1 MPPQR
6 QNSGM
11 SGMTAAIQHTQKST
25 IKIHPM
31 PPTYTLL
38 TADRVIDA
46 KGGPPIQNGAVLTR
60 YSEILAIGSA
70 YEIRAPE
77 GAPVTNHHYLN
88 ATILPGMVDCH
99 THNNGFGDGRNGQD
113 LAALP
118 DEILTLQSA
127 SNARRS
133 LFSGVT
139 TIRENGPKNM
149 TMFRLRDAIN
159 EGLTIGP
166 RMILCGRPVS
176 IIGGHMGYFG
186 GEVTGI
192 DECRAFTRQ
201 LIKEGADYIKITAT
215 GGSTPSSFPLRPAF
229 NLDELKSV
237 TDEAHKFGKLTAT
250 HSTSTK
256 GVINSLD
263 ANVDMII
270 HCVYKEPDDTD
281 NFRVD
286 VAERIGEQGA
296 YVNPT
301 LHVGRSKIWSLT
313 QKERAFGITEHE
325 SIELDTAKRELE
337 TRLDQNR
344 RMIEMGVK
352 VITGSD
358 SSWGDYQLGNTVYET
373 ELLVHAG
380 YSHMQG
386 VLSVTKWASEALGVD
401 DIVGTLEPGKQAD
414 ILVVDGDPSK
424 NVNDLWNVVDV
435 FFKGGKL
442 DRGSE
447 EALAAV
453 RQTPEE
459 INLGSHHSHGGH
471 K

>member
-1 MPPQR
+1 MQ
-6 QNSGM
+6 
-11 SGMTAAIQHTQKST
+11 ST
-25 IKIHPM
+25 FRFVNPIGRAVPTSTN
-31 PPTYTLL
+31 PTYTLL

-46 KGGPPIQNGAVLTR
+46 KGDPPIKHGAVLT
-60 YSEILAIGSA
+60 LGSQIIA
-70 YEIRAPE
+70 VGRASEIRAPN
-77 GAPVTNHHYLN
+77 GAPVEHHDYPG

-113 LAALP
+113 LAALE
-118 DEILTLQSA
+118 DEILTVQA
-127 SNARRS
+127 AGNARRS

-139 TIRENGPKNM
+139 TIRENGPKNT
-149 TMFRLRDAIN
+149 TMFHLRDAVN
-159 EGLTIGP
+159 EGLTLGP
-166 RMILCGRPVS
+166 RMILCGRPIS

-186 GEVTGI
+186 GEVTGEN
-192 DECRAFTRQ
+192 ECRAMARQ
-201 LIKEGADYIKITAT
+201 LIKEGADYLKITAT

-229 NLDELKSV
+229 NVDELRAI

-250 HSTSTK
+250 HSTATQ

-263 ANVDMII
+263 ADVDMII

-313 QKERAFGITEHE
+313 QKQRDFGINDRELA
-325 SIELDTAKRELE
+325 ELDNAKQELE
-337 TRLDQNR
+337 ARLDQNR
-344 RMIEMGVK
+344 RMIELGVK

-373 ELLVHAG
+373 ELLVDAG

-424 NVNDLWNVVDV
+424 DVNDLWNVVDV
-435 FFKGGKL
+435 FLRGEKL

-447 EALAAV
+447 ESLEAV
-453 RQTPEE
+453 RQTPEPF
-459 INLGSHHSHGGH
+459 
-471 K
+471 

>member
-1 MPPQR
+1 MSAT
-6 QNSGM
+6 NSF
-11 SGMTAAIQHTQKST
+11 
-25 IKIHPM
+25 
-31 PPTYTLL
+31 TYTLL

-46 KGGPPIQNGAVLTR
+46 KGGPPIEQGAVLTR
-60 YSEILAIGSA
+60 GSDIVSVGHA
-70 YEIRAPE
+70 HEIRAPD
-77 GAPVTNHHYLN
+77 GASVARYDYPG

-113 LAALP
+113 LAALN
-118 DEILTLQSA
+118 DEILTVQA
-127 SNARRS
+127 AGNARRS

-159 EGLTIGP
+159 EGLAVGP
-166 RMILCGRPVS
+166 RMMLCGRPVS

-186 GEVTGI
+186 GEVTGV
-192 DECRAFTRQ
+192 DQCRAFTRQ

-215 GGSTPSSFPLRPAF
+215 GGSTPSSFPLRPSF
-229 NLDELKSV
+229 NVDELCAV
-237 TDEAHKFGKLTAT
+237 TDEAHKFGMLTAT
-250 HSTSTK
+250 HSTSTQ

-263 ANVDMII
+263 AEVDMII
-270 HCVYKEPDDTD
+270 HCTYNEPDGKV
-281 NFRVD
+281 NFRED

-296 YVNPT
+296 YINPT
-301 LHVGRSKIWSLT
+301 LHVGRARVWSLI
-313 QKERAFGITEHE
+313 QKGQDIGLTEQERVD
-325 SIELDTAKRELE
+325 LDDAKRELD
-337 TRLDQNR
+337 TRLDHNR
-344 RMIEMGVK
+344 RMIEMDLK

-358 SSWGDYQLGNTVYET
+358 SSWGDYQLGNTVYES

-380 YSHMQG
+380 YSHIEG
-386 VLSVTKWASEALGVD
+386 VMSVTNWAAEALGVD

-435 FFKGGKL
+435 FFKGEKI

-447 EALAAV
+447 ESLAAV
-453 RQTPEE
+453 RQPPRICNQE
-459 INLGSHHSHGGH
+459 I
-471 K
+471 

>member
-1 MPPQR
+1 MPASI
-6 QNSGM
+6 N
-11 SGMTAAIQHTQKST
+11 
-25 IKIHPM
+25 
-31 PPTYTLL
+31 PTYTLL

-46 KGGPPIQNGAVLTR
+46 KGGPPIEQGAVLTR
-60 YSEILAIGSA
+60 GSEIIAVGPA
-70 YEIRAPE
+70 HEIRAPE
-77 GAPVTNHHYLN
+77 GATFTHHHYEGS
-88 ATILPGMVDCH
+88 TILPGMVDCH

-113 LAALP
+113 LAALE
-118 DEILTLQSA
+118 DEFLTVQAA
-127 SNARRS
+127 SNSRRS

-159 EGLTIGP
+159 EGLTLGP
-166 RMILCGRPVS
+166 RMILCGRPIS

-186 GEVTGI
+186 GEVTGEN
-192 DECRAFTRQ
+192 ECRAMARQ
-201 LIKEGADYIKITAT
+201 LIKEGADYLKITAT

-229 NLDELKSV
+229 NVDELRAI

-250 HSTSTK
+250 HSTATQ

-263 ANVDMII
+263 ADVDMII

-313 QKERAFGITEHE
+313 HKDREFGMTDQEVSELE
-325 SIELDTAKRELE
+325 SAKQELE

-373 ELLVHAG
+373 ELLVDAG

-386 VLSVTKWASEALGVD
+386 VMSVTKWAAEALGVD

-414 ILVVDGDPSK
+414 ILIVDGDPAN
-424 NVNDLWNVVDV
+424 NVYDLWNVADV
-435 FFKGGKL
+435 FFRGEKL

-447 EALAAV
+447 ESLKAV

-459 INLGSHHSHGGH
+459 F
-471 K
+471 

>member
-1 MPPQR
+1 MP
-6 QNSGM
+6 S
-11 SGMTAAIQHTQKST
+11 
-25 IKIHPM
+25 
-31 PPTYTLL
+31 PTYTLL

-46 KGGPPIQNGAVLTR
+46 KGGPPIEQGGVLTCG
-60 YSEILAIGSA
+60 SEIIAVGPA
-70 YEIRAPE
+70 HEIRAPD
-77 GAPVTNHHYLN
+77 GAAVEHHDYPG

-113 LAALP
+113 LAALD
-118 DEILTLQSA
+118 DEILTVQAA
-127 SNARRS
+127 SNVRRS

-149 TMFRLRDAIN
+149 TMFRIRDAIN
-159 EGLTIGP
+159 EGLMIGP

-186 GEVTGI
+186 GEVTGV
-192 DECRAFTRQ
+192 EQVRAFTRQ

-229 NLDELKSV
+229 NVDELLAV
-237 TDEAHKFGKLTAT
+237 TDEAHKFGMLTAT
-250 HSTSTK
+250 HSTSTQ

-263 ANVDMII
+263 ADVDMII
-270 HCVYKEPDDTD
+270 HCTYNEPDGEV
-281 NFRVD
+281 NFRED

-301 LHVGRSKIWSLT
+301 LQVGRARVWSLI
-313 QKERAFGITEHE
+313 QKERETGLTDQERIDLDETKR
-325 SIELDTAKRELE
+325 ELDT
-337 TRLDQNR
+337 RLDHNR
-344 RMIEMGVK
+344 RMIEMGLK

-380 YSHMQG
+380 YSHMEG
-386 VLSVTKWASEALGVD
+386 VMSVTSRAAEALGVD
-401 DIVGTLEPGKQAD
+401 DIVGTLESGKQAD

-424 NVNDLWNVVDV
+424 DVNDLWNVVDV
-435 FFKGGKL
+435 FFGGEKV

-447 EALAAV
+447 ESLAAM
-453 RQTPEE
+453 RQMREE
-459 INLGSHHSHGGH
+459 I
-471 K
+471 

>member
-1 MPPQR
+1 MP
-6 QNSGM
+6 
-11 SGMTAAIQHTQKST
+11 ST
-25 IKIHPM
+25 PSAD
-31 PPTYTLL
+31 YTLL

-46 KGGPPIQNGAVLTR
+46 KGGAPIEKGAVLTGGW
-60 YSEILAIGSA
+60 EIVAVGTA
-70 YEIRAPE
+70 DEIRAPD
-77 GAPVTNHHYLN
+77 GAVVERHDYPG

-113 LAALP
+113 LAALD
-118 DEILTLQSA
+118 DEILTVQA
-127 SNARRS
+127 AGNARRS

-159 EGLTIGP
+159 EGLMIGP
-166 RMILCGRPVS
+166 RMMLCGRPVS

-186 GEVTGI
+186 GEVTGV

-229 NLDELKSV
+229 NVDELQAV
-237 TDEAHKFGKLTAT
+237 TDEAHKFGMLTAT
-250 HSTSTK
+250 HSTSTQ

-263 ANVDMII
+263 AEVDMII
-270 HCVYKEPDDTD
+270 HCVYNEPDGEV
-281 NFRVD
+281 NFRED

-301 LHVGRSKIWSLT
+301 LQVGRARIWSLMQREQEYGLT
-313 QKERAFGITEHE
+313 DKERTDLDEAQR
-325 SIELDTAKRELE
+325 ELDT
-337 TRLDQNR
+337 RLDHNR
-344 RMIEMGVK
+344 RMIEMGLK

-380 YSHMQG
+380 YSHMEG
-386 VLSVTKWASEALGVD
+386 LMSVTSRAAKALGVD
-401 DIVGTLEPGKQAD
+401 DIVGTLEPGKQGD
-414 ILVVDGDPSK
+414 ILVVEGDPSK
-424 NVNDLWNVVDV
+424 DVNDLWNVVDV
-435 FFKGGKL
+435 FFKGERVE
-442 DRGSE
+442 RGSE
-447 EALAAV
+447 ESLAVV
-453 RQTPEE
+453 RQKP
-459 INLGSHHSHGGH
+459 HHPFNA
-471 K
+471 

>member
-1 MPPQR
+1 MP
-6 QNSGM
+6 S
-11 SGMTAAIQHTQKST
+11 
-25 IKIHPM
+25 
-31 PPTYTLL
+31 PTYTLL

-46 KGGPPIQNGAVLTR
+46 KGGAPIEQGGVLTCG
-60 YSEILAIGSA
+60 SEIIAVGSA
-70 YEIRAPE
+70 REIHAPD
-77 GAPVTNHHYLN
+77 GAAVEHHNYTG

-113 LAALP
+113 LAALD
-118 DEILTLQSA
+118 DEILTVQAA
-127 SNARRS
+127 SNVRRS

-149 TMFRLRDAIN
+149 TMFRIRDAIN
-159 EGLTIGP
+159 EGLMIGP

-186 GEVTGI
+186 GEVTGV
-192 DECRAFTRQ
+192 EQVRAFTRQ

-229 NLDELKSV
+229 NVDELLAV
-237 TDEAHKFGKLTAT
+237 TDEAHKFGMLTAT
-250 HSTSTK
+250 HSTSTQ

-263 ANVDMII
+263 ADVDMII
-270 HCVYKEPDDTD
+270 HCTYNEPDGEV
-281 NFRVD
+281 NFRED

-301 LHVGRSKIWSLT
+301 LQVGRARVWSLI
-313 QKERAFGITEHE
+313 QKEREVGLTDQERIDLDETKR
-325 SIELDTAKRELE
+325 ELDT
-337 TRLDQNR
+337 RLDHNR
-344 RMIEMGVK
+344 RMIEMGLK

-380 YSHMQG
+380 YSHMEG
-386 VLSVTKWASEALGVD
+386 VMSVTSRAAESLGVE

-424 NVNDLWNVVDV
+424 DINDLWNVVDV
-435 FFKGGKL
+435 FFKGDKVE
-442 DRGSE
+442 RGSE
-447 EALAAV
+447 ESLAAM
-453 RQTPEE
+453 RQTREE
-459 INLGSHHSHGGH
+459 I
-471 K
+471 